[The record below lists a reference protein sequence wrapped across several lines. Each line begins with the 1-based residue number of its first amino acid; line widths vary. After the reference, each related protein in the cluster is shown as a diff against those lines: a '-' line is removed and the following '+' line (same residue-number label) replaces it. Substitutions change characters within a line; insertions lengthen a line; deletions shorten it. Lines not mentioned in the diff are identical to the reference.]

1 MVGTVPRQGRA
12 VNGRGAEP
20 RSPGVFIIAQTMRV
34 RIAIEELLLLCLALW
49 ESRGL
54 TAYGHRGPA
63 CAAGLCCDRFYAARL
78 AMGLL
83 VQKLRE

>member
-1 MVGTVPRQGRA
+1 MAVVRSSVPFA
-12 VNGRGAEP
+12 DFILHHS
-20 RSPGVFIIAQTMRV
+20 SPGVFIIAQTMSV